1 MSMRDSFNNWT
12 GNKQDYG
19 SISEMHDGGITGLK
33 LITDDKSVMMDEYI
47 KLPEPGAEPIMVI
60 GQSKLFEEIDNAM
73 HDEGTDQIKYS
84 IMARDAREMG
94 RPDIGLILN
103 IIANEEHNHLKILEA
118 LIPKSGLSEED
129 FADLPNEII
138 KQTAMRSQ

>member
-12 GNKQDYG
+12 GNKPDYG
-19 SISEMHDGGITGLK
+19 SISEMHDSNITGLK
-33 LITDDKSVMMDEYI
+33 LITDDESVMMNGYVQLPDAAMAIRRPEEDDLIASINDSTFDE
-47 KLPEPGAEPIMVI
+47 E
-60 GQSKLFEEIDNAM
+60 N
-73 HDEGTDQIKYS
+73 DEDKYKD
-84 IMARDAREMG
+84 MANEARELG
-94 RPDIGLILN
+94 RHDIALALD
-103 IIANEEHNHLKILEA
+103 IISHEEHNHLKILEA

>member
-1 MSMRDSFNNWT
+1 
-12 GNKQDYG
+12 
-19 SISEMHDGGITGLK
+19 
-33 LITDDKSVMMDEYI
+33 
-47 KLPEPGAEPIMVI
+47 
-60 GQSKLFEEIDNAM
+60 
-73 HDEGTDQIKYS
+73 
-84 IMARDAREMG
+84 MARDAREMG